1 MGIGKTRNLMWFVF
15 ARSALFSKKT
25 GNRFS
30 GSGGQ
35 NHRKLILK
43 ISTINLHG
51 AGKLKRG
58 EKDRHFLL
66 SAQVFFIKA
75 AVAKFN
81 EHKQFQTKR
90 QVLMFT

>member
-1 MGIGKTRNLMWFVF
+1 MWFVF
-15 ARSALFSKKT
+15 PRRALFSKK
-25 GNRFS
+25 RRKS
-30 GSGGQ
+30 ILGSGGQ

-43 ISTINLHG
+43 ISTINLHR

-58 EKDRHFLL
+58 KKDRHFLL
-66 SAQVFFIKA
+66 TEQVFFMNLTNKKT

-90 QVLMFT
+90 QVLIFT

>member
-15 ARSALFSKKT
+15 PRNALFSKKR

-43 ISTINLHG
+43 ISTINLHR

-58 EKDRHFLL
+58 ERERHFLL
-66 SAQVFFIKA
+66 TEQVFFI
-75 AVAKFN
+75 N
-81 EHKQFQTKR
+81 
-90 QVLMFT
+90 